1 MLANRCYIAK
11 LIEPDKF
18 GLRELVVV
26 QLEDSKT
33 TEGRTVAMSGVTR
46 GMLALPCADY
56 MRHLWASSEIEV
68 RKGEVR
74 DGMEI
79 ERPDYWVVRV
89 SLLGMRPADWDELRM
104 KLLSCHVKSINEMVK
119 YTVRTAETRRT
130 RENDG
135 EEKKYINIAGG
146 AKESEEV
153 MQAYKWVVR
162 QGFGR
167 FVDVVPGPLL
177 RATDGKKLT
186 HMPLQPGSTYA
197 HLSKSIEQ
205 A

>member
-1 MLANRCYIAK
+1 M
-11 LIEPDKF
+11 
-18 GLRELVVV
+18 
-26 QLEDSKT
+26 
-33 TEGRTVAMSGVTR
+33 
-46 GMLALPCADY
+46 
-56 MRHLWASSEIEV
+56 
-68 RKGEVR
+68 
-74 DGMEI
+74 
-79 ERPDYWVVRV
+79 
-89 SLLGMRPADWDELRM
+89 
-104 KLLSCHVKSINEMVK
+104 
-119 YTVRTAETRRT
+119 RTAETRRT
-130 RENDG
+130 SENDG

-177 RATDGKKLT
+177 RATGGKKLT

-205 A
+205 AYQESRHCHWPEKDTELDLCEQDPERPKFGNHWARRKADQVAQDTKGETETTTETIDEALGWNQKERKKKMQVHYRGKTELMKLARVTLML